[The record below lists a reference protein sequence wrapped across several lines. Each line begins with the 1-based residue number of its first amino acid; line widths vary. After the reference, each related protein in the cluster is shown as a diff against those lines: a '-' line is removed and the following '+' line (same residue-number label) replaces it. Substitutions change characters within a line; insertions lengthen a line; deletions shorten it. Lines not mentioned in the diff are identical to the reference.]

1 MQTPLFSPSNY
12 SFTLHAVPPI
22 VTAFAIFLLGVII
35 AVREKGS
42 RVSLLYLLYA
52 LTVGAWLL
60 PFSMTWLVA
69 SEQLA
74 LWWAKAAH
82 VGVTM
87 IPATLYHFTV
97 VVLGT
102 GHRRRKLVRVAWGF
116 SAFFLAT
123 ALLTD
128 ALFDSFYHYPWGIFP
143 KYRWYALPFLL
154 YFLVMTIIILRM
166 YWVEYRAAESRT
178 TRQRRAKAF
187 LAAFSIGYLGALD
200 FLPAFGVPY
209 YPVGSLPMFG
219 LVILVAH
226 AIWKYRLVD
235 ITPAF
240 AAHQIIDTMND
251 ALIVL
256 DPEGVVRLVN
266 QATCSLFG
274 CGESELVGRRLAD
287 ALAGSREFAE
297 QLEAIAGSGA
307 VRSREVAYL
316 LPWNG
321 RMTLSVS
328 ASIMR
333 SRDGEPQAVVCVL
346 SDVSERKRAEEDRER
361 LITELQRANEKLKAV
376 DNMKTEFVSVVAHE
390 LRTPLT
396 TIKAFIELIMMK
408 PDMAEQKRS
417 TFMTTI
423 NAEADRLTRL
433 IADLLDLARIE
444 SGSSMKLRHD
454 PLCLEDVVRDAVT
467 SMTPLFESK
476 ELRVTTEFQ
485 APLASVTGDRD
496 RLMQVVINLLSNA
509 AKFTPAKGALHVA
522 VRREPTPDGRL
533 AVEISDTGIGI
544 ADENVGLIFEKFQRS
559 GDRTAGAIEGTG
571 LGLAISKQIIEHH
584 GGSIRAASVRGAGST
599 FTFTLPRAGER

>member
-1 MQTPLFSPSNY
+1 
-12 SFTLHAVPPI
+12 
-22 VTAFAIFLLGVII
+22 
-35 AVREKGS
+35 
-42 RVSLLYLLYA
+42 
-52 LTVGAWLL
+52 
-60 PFSMTWLVA
+60 
-69 SEQLA
+69 
-74 LWWAKAAH
+74 
-82 VGVTM
+82 
-87 IPATLYHFTV
+87 
-97 VVLGT
+97 
-102 GHRRRKLVRVAWGF
+102 
-116 SAFFLAT
+116 
-123 ALLTD
+123 
-128 ALFDSFYHYPWGIFP
+128 
-143 KYRWYALPFLL
+143 
-154 YFLVMTIIILRM
+154 
-166 YWVEYRAAESRT
+166 
-178 TRQRRAKAF
+178 
-187 LAAFSIGYLGALD
+187 
-200 FLPAFGVPY
+200 
-209 YPVGSLPMFG
+209 
-219 LVILVAH
+219 
-226 AIWKYRLVD
+226 
-235 ITPAF
+235 
-240 AAHQIIDTMND
+240 
-251 ALIVL
+251 
-256 DPEGVVRLVN
+256 
-266 QATCSLFG
+266 
-274 CGESELVGRRLAD
+274 
-287 ALAGSREFAE
+287 
-297 QLEAIAGSGA
+297 
-307 VRSREVAYL
+307 
-316 LPWNG
+316 
-321 RMTLSVS
+321 
-328 ASIMR
+328 MR